1 MPGVRPKVW
10 GDRGKKS
17 NSDSATNTHVFSSSL
32 SLIDINCF
40 NSIFLHHHAQSS
52 PFLDDIRTSSPPTAP
67 PQHTHVWGLLPRT
80 LRVPAGEDGRPGQVF
95 STSLARPPANE
106 RGTSDSVM
114 PSGRDVQEAEMGPEL
129 ERAESSLP

>member
-1 MPGVRPKVW
+1 MPRAHLFWMISEHP
-10 GDRGKKS
+10 
-17 NSDSATNTHVFSSSL
+17 HL
-32 SLIDINCF
+32 QL
-40 NSIFLHHHAQSS
+40 L
-52 PFLDDIRTSSPPTAP
+52 P